1 MSQPRITVTIGRD
14 GKRVGRRVSVTTDMY
29 ADRANGGNNT
39 RKRSIRDRL
48 GGNVEQLA
56 PVRQP
61 NTKRLREDD
70 GKWKHDLYEDMEE
83 ANVQGIN
90 GQISSQDLRSKLARP
105 NLRIV
110 RLRKGGS
117 SLGVMDL
124 REKLSGSTS
133 QRPPVSQAQGGG
145 ELQRRL
151 TSVVRNSSNGAQT
164 APRAPAPLLKQTA
177 SVTRTPAAGSEQT
190 VAGLLHSLG
199 LGKYSLIF
207 QAEEVD
213 MAALR
218 HMSDSDLKELA
229 VPMGPRK
236 KILLALGRM
245 K

>member
-83 ANVQGIN
+83 SDVQGIN

-110 RLRKGGS
+110 RLRKAGS

-133 QRPPVSQAQGGG
+133 QRPPVSQAQGGA

-151 TSVVRNSSNGAQT
+151 PSVVRNGSNGAQT

-177 SVTRTPAAGSEQT
+177 SVIRTPAAGSEQT

-218 HMSDSDLKELA
+218 HMSDSDLKELG

-236 KILLALGRM
+236 KILLALGRL

>member
-83 ANVQGIN
+83 SDVQGIN

-110 RLRKGGS
+110 RLRKAGS

-133 QRPPVSQAQGGG
+133 QRPPVSQAQGGA

-151 TSVVRNSSNGAQT
+151 PSVVRNGSNGAQT

-177 SVTRTPAAGSEQT
+177 SVIRTPAAPIAPLKMWRFFNSLDRGGLSR
-190 VAGLLHSLG
+190 VASKQWLVFFTRWVWANTPSSFRLRRLIWLHCG
-199 LGKYSLIF
+199 T
-207 QAEEVD
+207 
-213 MAALR
+213 
-218 HMSDSDLKELA
+218 
-229 VPMGPRK
+229 
-236 KILLALGRM
+236 
-245 K
+245 

>member
-56 PVRQP
+56 PVRHP

-133 QRPPVSQAQGGG
+133 QRPPVSQAQGGA